1 MEKIDFVISWVDS
14 DDLEWQKKKS
24 RRTLVKKLQTVAMGQ
39 NVFVIMGR

>member
-14 DDLEWQKKKS
+14 DDLEWQKKS